1 MAWFKVDDSL
11 WAHPKWITLSAQ
23 AKALW
28 VTAASWSAK
37 YETFGEVSAEFLKSF
52 AGVANPKKSAKEL
65 VNSGLWEVVGDGYRF
80 HEWDTY
86 NISKTALESQK
97 AATRDRVKRHR
108 DKAKNTECNG
118 VTSTV
123 SNTVGNTVSNGVTS
137 EPEPDID
144 TPNGVSH
151 PLTPSQGAPS
161 VQPLA
166 PLAETEPEP
175 DQKPAPEPA
184 PATSSTPDCRS
195 GFEAFW
201 DATATTATKPKPEK
215 PTKPP
220 EKQATAPN
228 GSPNKPPATTSE
240 PTPHTPRPSTENTPQ
255 HGSTTPAGTTSSHPN
270 TASSLAANKP
280 PQQPCRLP
288 SPNNT
293 PPPPAHHHGHS
304 PQAARCRSDEHPR
317 PLPRPSRQA
326 WHQPHTAR
334 HHCRNGSRFAES
346 RQPRLDVL
354 QSWHGA

>member
-28 VTAASWSAK
+28 VTAASWSAQ
-37 YETFGEVSAEFLKSF
+37 YETFGKVSAEFLKSF

-65 VNSGLWEVVGDGYRF
+65 VNSGLWEVAGDGYQF
-80 HEWDTY
+80 HEWDAY
-86 NISKTALESQK
+86 NLSETAWESRK

-201 DATATTATKPKPEK
+201 DTYRHHGNKTQARKAYKTARKAGYSAQWLTQ
-215 PTKPP
+215 
-220 EKQATAPN
+220 QAA
-228 GSPNKPPATTSE
+228 SYHQRADAA
-240 PTPHTPRPSTENTPQ
+240 HTPPQYRKHAATWLNNAGWDDQFTPQ
-255 HGSTTPAGTTSSHPN
+255 HSQQLGSLLTRS
-270 TASSLAANKP
+270 
-280 PQQPCRLP
+280 Q
-288 SPNNT
+288 
-293 PPPPAHHHGHS
+293 
-304 PQAARCRSDEHPR
+304 QAAAVSLQAALAEQHAAPTS
-317 PLPRPSRQA
+317 PPSRA
-326 WHQPHTAR
+326 LTTGCEVP
-334 HHCRNGSRFAES
+334 F
-346 RQPRLDVL
+346 
-354 QSWHGA
+354 